1 MAETSGF
8 EVIMQILEAELGKP
22 VAIKIANL
30 IKKRL
35 PKERVYIP
43 ARMDVEI
50 DIKDTPK
57 TIQKKTG
64 VSRATA
70 YNLFKRRTDK
80 FRI

>member
-1 MAETSGF
+1 
-8 EVIMQILEAELGKP
+8 MQILESELGKP
-22 VAIKIANL
+22 VAVKIANM

-43 ARMDVEI
+43 AKIDVEI

-64 VSRATA
+64 VSRATS
-70 YNLFKRRTDK
+70 YNIFKRKTNK
-80 FRI
+80 YRI